1 MCPVSSSTATHPRTY
16 LYPSLH
22 RADRVR
28 HDVGDSPTDATG
40 SESADL
46 VTEHHHSGLVTWL
59 KTAEQERTK
68 TFERPGGGEGDF
80 GLPTTLSWAYAAS

>member
-46 VTEHHHSGLVTWL
+46 GIVS
-59 KTAEQERTK
+59 TK
-68 TFERPGGGEGDF
+68 TTVPRIL
-80 GLPTTLSWAYAAS
+80 GLYRREILDTYFVAVLQLYALDRVAPRLCGVR